1 MKTHIPLRA
10 CLILFAALLP
20 ARAAGIH
27 RISLFIGIDQGLENE
42 TSLRFAA
49 RDAKE
54 MAAIFRQSGLYPA
67 DGLTV
72 LANTSMESVRQAMRS
87 VETSALRWK
96 REGEQTYLFLYFSGH
111 GDAQSLHI
119 RGSKLM
125 RDDLVAWLNALPC
138 ELKIMV
144 LDACESGDFL
154 RSKGGRFLQ
163 DLPVQIENNLKS
175 RGSIIVSSTSRGE
188 LAQESDEYQ
197 GAVFTH
203 HLENGLRGLA
213 DFNGDGWIGLQEA
226 FEYSRRATSKDMV
239 LNGSLRQNPSFDL
252 DLVGASDPGLI
263 PIDNGKSWMLLRHF
277 PAGNLDIYD
286 ANSLDRV
293 ARVWLS
299 GSDSLAYRI
308 QSGGYLFRFHEG
320 GKEFLHT
327 DLVLKSGGVL
337 IDRQKFHE
345 QVRGSW
351 ASKGGPA
358 VRLNGF
364 QSTFGAPH
372 PFPGIPMRMTRID
385 YVTRTAGLKQSL
397 SFGFAKGGR
406 RDTSTR
412 LSTDIDLYRFGAS
425 KLYFLAGSRRIRLSA
440 GGLAA
445 YSLARQS
452 LTDDRFAGAA
462 VPTGDGPVPAR
473 VTRWANLYQLG
484 APFELEWALFG
495 RYWLSGEAV
504 YSVYGFRDVADDRFR
519 VRMELEPFVNFGFHF

>member
-1 MKTHIPLRA
+1 MKYPVTIRS
-10 CLILFAALLP
+10 CLLLLAALVCAP
-20 ARAAGIH
+20 EAGIH

-42 TSLRFAA
+42 SSLRFAA

-72 LANTSMESVRQAMRS
+72 LANTGIESVRQAMRT

-96 REGEQTYLFLYFSGH
+96 RQGEQTYLFLYFSGH

-125 RDDLVAWLNALPC
+125 RDDLVAWLNGLPC
-138 ELKIMV
+138 ELKIVV

-163 DLPVQIENNLKS
+163 DLPVRIENNLKS
-175 RGSIIVSSTSRGE
+175 KGSIIVTSTSSGE
-188 LAQESDEYQ
+188 LAQESDEYE

-226 FEYSRRATSKDMV
+226 FEYARRATSKDMV

-252 DLVGASDPGLI
+252 DLVGGADPGLI

-277 PAGNLDIYD
+277 PAGNLDIYE

-299 GSDSLAYRI
+299 GADSLAYRI
-308 QSGGYLFRFHEG
+308 QSGSYLFRFHEG

-327 DLVLKSGGVL
+327 DLVLDNGGIL
-337 IDRQKFHE
+337 IDRQNFREK
-345 QVRGSW
+345 VRGSW

-358 VRLNGF
+358 VMLNGLE
-364 QSTFGAPH
+364 SSFGAPH
-372 PFPGIPMRMTRID
+372 PFPGIPMRMGRLDWVI
-385 YVTRTAGLKQSL
+385 RTAGAKRSL
-397 SFGFAKGGR
+397 SLGFARGDR
-406 RDTSTR
+406 RDTATK
-412 LSTDIDLYRFGAS
+412 LSADIALYRVGLSETF
-425 KLYFLAGSRRIRLSA
+425 FLAGSRRVRLFA

-445 YSLARQS
+445 YGLARQD
-452 LTDDRFAGAA
+452 LTDDRFGGAPI
-462 VPTGDGPVPAR
+462 PTGEGVFPAR
-473 VTRWANLYQLG
+473 TSKWASVYQVG

-495 RYWLSGEAV
+495 RFWLSGEAV
-504 YSVYGFRDVADDRFR
+504 YSVYAFRDAGDDRFR
-519 VRMELEPFVNFGFHF
+519 MRLELEPFVTFGLHF

>member
-1 MKTHIPLRA
+1 MKTPIFMRG
-10 CLILFAALLP
+10 CLIALAAWFS
-20 ARAAGIH
+20 AQAAGIH
-27 RISLFIGIDQGLENE
+27 RISLFIGVDKGLESE
-42 TSLRFAA
+42 SPLRFAA

-67 DGLTV
+67 DGLTL
-72 LANTSMESVRQAMRS
+72 LANASLEDIRQAMRS
-87 VETSALRWK
+87 IEAAASRWK
-96 REGEQTYLFLYFSGH
+96 RQGDQTYVFLYFSGH

-119 RGSKLM
+119 GGSKLM
-125 RDDLVAWLNALPC
+125 REDLVAWLNGLPS
-138 ELKIMV
+138 ELKIVV

-188 LAQESDEYQ
+188 LAQESDEYK

-203 HLENGLRGLA
+203 HLANGLRGLA
-213 DFNGDGWIGLQEA
+213 DYNGDGWIGLQEA
-226 FEYSRRATSKDMV
+226 FEYSRRATSMDMAK
-239 LNGSLRQNPSFDL
+239 NGSLRQNPSFDL

-320 GKEFLHT
+320 GKDFLHT
-327 DLVLKSGGVL
+327 DIVGNGGGAL
-337 IDRQKFHE
+337 IDRQKFRE
-345 QVRGSW
+345 QVRGAW

-358 VRLNGF
+358 IRLAGV
-364 QSTFGAPH
+364 QTTFGAPH
-372 PFPGIPMRMTRID
+372 PFPGVPMRMSRFD
-385 YVTRTAGLKQSL
+385 YVKRTAGAKQAVSL
-397 SFGFAKGGR
+397 GFAAGGR
-406 RDTSTR
+406 SDTSTKLSADVQFYR
-412 LSTDIDLYRFGAS
+412 LGFS
-425 KLYFLAGSRRIRLSA
+425 KSYFLAGSRRLRLSA

-445 YSLARQS
+445 YSLVRQDLSDGRFGGSPIPTSTGFISAR
-452 LTDDRFAGAA
+452 T
-462 VPTGDGPVPAR
+462 TK
-473 VTRWANLYQLG
+473 WANLYQLG
-484 APFELEWALFG
+484 APFELEWAVFG
-495 RYWLSGEAV
+495 RFWLSAEAV
-504 YSVYGFRDVADDRFR
+504 YSVYGYRDMGSDRLR
-519 VRMELEPFVNFGFHF
+519 VRLELEPFVNLGFHF